1 LRKIYL
7 LILLALIGFG
17 CNNKSD
23 SKTDLKPIYTNF
35 ENAWQ
40 ERNLYGK
47 VKSLKQY
54 KTNFQS
60 NGKLENPI
68 LNLSEKYTDFGELK
82 EIENFGNFGE
92 PIQKDTYEY
101 DNEKFLI
108 RTTSVNKLAD
118 INYIMNVENDTI
130 NNKSIRT
137 VKLND
142 SLEQKIIVYFDDK
155 DFITKQIAIE
165 KNDTTIVNYKYIF
178 NQTDNLITEIQF
190 EIDENNPIQS
200 LHYKYN
206 ETGNLI
212 ESSNKTEWM
221 EFLIE
226 TEWKDERIFKQ
237 TEYIIPADLKKNL
250 EMITEYD
257 RKFNPVNLKVYENSE
272 LNRELK
278 YEYEFDKYGNWT
290 KRTISIK
297 EHFINSNQFVPIYIE
312 TREIKYWN

>member
-1 LRKIYL
+1 MRKIYL
-7 LILLALIGFG
+7 LILLTLIGFG
-17 CNNKSD
+17 CNTESD

-35 ENAWQ
+35 ENAWE

-54 KTNFQS
+54 KTNIQS
-60 NGKLENPI
+60 NGKLEKPI

-82 EIENFGNFGE
+82 EIENFDNFGE
-92 PIQKDTYEY
+92 PIQKDTFEY
-101 DNEKFLI
+101 DNAKYHV
-108 RTTSVNKLAD
+108 RTISTNKLAD
-118 INYIMNVENDTI
+118 IKYVMIVENDTI

-137 VKLND
+137 VTLND
-142 SLEQKIIVYFDDK
+142 SLEQKIIVYYDDK

-165 KNDTTIVNYKYIF
+165 KNDTTFANYKYIF
-178 NQTDNLITEIQF
+178 DQTDNLIAEIQF

-200 LHYKYN
+200 IHYKYN

-237 TEYIIPADLKKNL
+237 TEYTIPADLKKHL
-250 EMITEYD
+250 ERITEYD
-257 RKFNPVNLKVYENSE
+257 RKFNPINLKVYENSE

-290 KRTISIK
+290 KRTVSMK